1 LEAELAPVESSL
13 SPKAL
18 TGLAAC
24 LCRDSARCGLS
35 SATHVVEVT
44 PKGTPG
50 CWMTWP
56 GSPRLALLPVR
67 LQCAACSV
75 SRLLDDL
82 PTGDSKTSIVLVY
95 LQGLV
100 FPAGCG
106 MTWAR
111 PALTCARTGQ
121 AADDLSEQ
129 DRQTK
134 PGKRIGLKVAELVIP
149 MNIFTTERDG
159 HE

>member
-1 LEAELAPVESSL
+1 
-13 SPKAL
+13 
-18 TGLAAC
+18 
-24 LCRDSARCGLS
+24 
-35 SATHVVEVT
+35 
-44 PKGTPG
+44 
-50 CWMTWP
+50 MTWP

-82 PTGDSKTSIVLVY
+82 PIGDSKTSIELVY

-134 PGKRIGLKVAELVIP
+134 PEKRIGLKVAELVIP